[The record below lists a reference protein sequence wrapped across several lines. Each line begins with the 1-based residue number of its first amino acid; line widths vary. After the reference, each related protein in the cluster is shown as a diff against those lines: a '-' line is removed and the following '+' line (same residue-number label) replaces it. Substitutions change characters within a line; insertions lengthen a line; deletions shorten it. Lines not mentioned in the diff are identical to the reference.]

1 MLAHSASQFS
11 IFLNFFPFLQELYS
25 DVVGHQADLR
35 FINMAA
41 HKFMEDFKS
50 FHESAYVYKC
60 KLTQPPG
67 QSPRLSVVDFPD
79 ATEIKDKVGPA
90 VVA

>member
-1 MLAHSASQFS
+1 M
-11 IFLNFFPFLQELYS
+11 QELYS

-67 QSPRLSVVDFPD
+67 QSPRLSIVDFPD
-79 ATEIKDKVGPA
+79 AADIKDKVQY
-90 VVA
+90 V